1 MKSTLKNYN
10 LRWTQTKLKKMENK
24 YHSCLKK
31 PNQDLF
37 AQLKNLEEE
46 KHAINMIKISRKKWT
61 KKIVEKVEEISHL
74 KDYNKNVLEQINK
87 IKG

>member
-1 MKSTLKNYN
+1 
-10 LRWTQTKLKKMENK
+10 MENG

-46 KHAINMIKISRKKWT
+46 KHAINMIKNSRKNLT
-61 KKIVEKVEEISHL
+61 KKIVETDKESSHL

>member
-1 MKSTLKNYN
+1 
-10 LRWTQTKLKKMENK
+10 MENG

-46 KHAINMIKISRKKWT
+46 KHAINMIKISRKNLT
-61 KKIVEKVEEISHL
+61 KK
-74 KDYNKNVLEQINK
+74 
-87 IKG
+87 

>member
-1 MKSTLKNYN
+1 
-10 LRWTQTKLKKMENK
+10 MENG

-46 KHAINMIKISRKKWT
+46 KHAINMIKISRKNLT
-61 KKIVEKVEEISHL
+61 KKIVEKDEEISHL
-74 KDYNKNVLEQINK
+74 KDYNKKNLEQIKK
-87 IKG
+87 IKE